1 MTTKPKVELNLIV
14 GDPWIPVRR
23 KHGGRELIAP
33 WLLTDRHDSDPIVA
47 LDAPRADFKG
57 ALAQFLIGLLQ
68 TAAAPDED
76 KGIEWYAWLAEPPS
90 PERLRELFAPYSDYF
105 NLGGDGPRFLQ
116 DMEPLG
122 DEAKPVSAL
131 LIEIPGANALRNNTD
146 HFIKRGGIDGLCPAC
161 AATALLTLQTNAP
174 SGGVGHRTSLRGG
187 GPLTTLVVLDPQ
199 AEGLEAT
206 LWRDLW
212 LNVMPA
218 EEAPRLTGNT
228 KLTKSEAIFPW
239 LAPTRTSGKGEP
251 DTLPQDANPLQMYWG
266 MPRRIRLELDNLA
279 VGECGICSA
288 QGLPLVTGY
297 VTKNYGVN
305 YGGAWEHPLSPHYL
319 DEKSGAPMPTH
330 AQPGGFS
337 YRHWSNWVVSSDAR
351 KPARVVTWFGEHN
364 KLPEAQLRIWAF
376 GYDMDNMK
384 ARAWYE
390 TTVPLYL
397 LPPGEQRERF
407 VKQANNLIEAAV
419 QTAGYV
425 QGAIKDAW
433 FRRSGDVRGDTAFLR
448 GAFFER
454 TEAAFYG
461 LLRESYVVVRKGA
474 DEAALREQWLRL
486 LRKEAEALFAERA
499 ENGALDE
506 GDLARIARAHI
517 DLRKKLWGNKL
528 YEILHL
534 TKPKKE
540 KGIEKGVTS

>member
-1 MTTKPKVELNLIV
+1 MSYLNLIN
-14 GDPWIPVRR
+14 DRWIPVRR
-23 KHGGRELIAP
+23 KQGGRELIAP
-33 WLLTDRHDSDPIVA
+33 WALTDQHHTDPIVA

-76 KGIEWYAWLAEPPS
+76 RGIDWQAWLAEPPS
-90 PERLRELFAPYSDYF
+90 PEQLRDLFGPFGDYF

-116 DMEPLG
+116 DREPLG
-122 DEAKPVSAL
+122 DEAKPISAL
-131 LIEIPGANALRNNTD
+131 LIEIPGANSLRNNTD
-146 HFIKRGGIDGLCPAC
+146 HFIKRGGVNGLCPAC
-161 AATALLTLQTNAP
+161 AATALFTLQTNAP
-174 SGGVGHRTSLRGG
+174 SGGAGHRTSLRGG
-187 GPLTTLVVLDPQ
+187 GPLTTLVVLDPK

-212 LNVMPA
+212 LNVLPA
-218 EEAPRLTGNT
+218 EELSRLTGNAR
-228 KLTKSEAIFPW
+228 LTKPEAIFPW

-251 DTLPQDANPLQMYWG
+251 DTLPQDAHPLQMYWG
-266 MPRRIRLELDNLA
+266 MPRRIRLALDDLPE
-279 VGECGICSA
+279 GECDICAA
-288 QGLPLVTGY
+288 QRVPLVSGY

-319 DEKSGAPMPTH
+319 DEKTGAPMPTH

-337 YRHWSNWVVSSDAR
+337 YRHWSHWVVSSDTR
-351 KPARVVTWFGEHN
+351 KPAHVVTYFDVN
-364 KLPEAQLRIWAF
+364 NRLQDAQLRIWAF

-390 TTVPLYL
+390 TIVPLYL
-397 LPPGEQRERF
+397 MPSGEPRERF
-407 VKQANNLIEAAV
+407 VKQVNNLIEAAV

-433 FRRSGDVRGDTAFLR
+433 FRRPGDVRGDTAFLR

-461 LLRESYVVVRKGA
+461 LLRESHEAVQNGT
-474 DEAALREQWLRL
+474 DETALREQWLWS
-486 LRKEAEALFAERA
+486 LRKEAEALFVERA

-506 GDLARIARAHI
+506 GDLARIARAHV
-517 DLRKKLWGNKL
+517 DLRKKLRGNKL

-540 KGIEKGVTS
+540 KGTKEEVTP